1 MVVFVLHLV
10 LLFILLFSSIKQL
23 FYFFVLRLY
32 KTVLLRNVVY

>member
-10 LLFILLFSSIKQL
+10 LLFILLFSSIKLL